1 MIARSLRPSLLAA
14 LALACAPALGA
25 MAPAAAGAQG
35 CNPGAEALVTKV
47 PGGEWY
53 RSGGFSGQEHTYVCA
68 SGGGV
73 TVEIGVPG
81 NEMASSGGGL
91 GPTVKHLIFAG
102 LTAAVVYENETGSM
116 GLDVIELADGH
127 IHFHHG
133 LGGGNVNSPGEHS
146 SAGSHAV
153 PAIVVKRDGSV
164 AWVQQIKG
172 SRYEVLKHQART
184 TVLDR
189 SGEVKPKSLTLTGS
203 KLRWVERDGSRRT
216 ATLM

>member
-1 MIARSLRPSLLAA
+1 MTTSSVPLRRVIV
-14 LALACAPALGA
+14 LALTSALVLGA
-25 MAPAAAGAQG
+25 TASAAAAAG

-81 NEMASSGGGL
+81 NETASSGGGL

-116 GLDVIELADGH
+116 GLDVIDLSTGAV
-127 IHFHHG
+127 HFHRG
-133 LGGGNVNSPGEHS
+133 LGGGKVKVPGEHS

-153 PAIVVKRDGSV
+153 PAIVLKHDGSI

-172 SRYEVLKHQART
+172 NRYEVLKHETRT
-184 TVLDR
+184 KALDR
-189 SGEVKPKSLTLTGS
+189 SGEVRPRSLTLTGS
-203 KLRWVERDGSRRT
+203 KLRWVERDGRRRT
-216 ATLM
+216 ATLT